1 MPCIYHETAEEIR
14 ARKLAERAERE
25 HAVTGP
31 LIAKIDIQAAQ
42 IAELEAMLCG
52 VFSLLEAGF
61 ESHGITFY
69 LQAVLEKVDWAEAGV
84 SMTQAKAW
92 WADHKAHDEARKR
105 KEAVILAAKRA
116 AALAKLTPSEREL
129 LGV

>member
-14 ARKLAERAERE
+14 RNEQLARERE
-25 HAVTGP
+25 LALLREEIHV
-31 LIAKIDIQAAQ
+31 LQE
-42 IAELEAMLCG
+42 ELKEREAMLCG
-52 VFSLLEAGF
+52 VFTLLENGF

-69 LQAVLEKVDWAEAGV
+69 LQAVLEKVDWTEAGV
-84 SMTQAKAW
+84 SITQAKAW
-92 WADHKAHDEARKR
+92 WADHKEQDEARKR

-116 AALAKLTPSEREL
+116 AALAKLTPAEREL